1 MIINTKYKISINFLI
16 KSSKF
21 YIDLTLFPI
30 KNIIQLLNIKTLSKT
45 TLKLIYIKSITFRK
59 ERSIQRVYIE
69 CV

>member
-1 MIINTKYKISINFLI
+1 MLINTKYKISFNFLI